1 MILYCHTGS
10 MAEIEDAVDH
20 AIKQAKTDTD
30 PEARRLYQ
38 GIAEC
43 MQEMK
48 DVFEAAGKKLAG

>member
-1 MILYCHTGS
+1 
-10 MAEIEDAVDH
+10 MAEIEDAIDH

-48 DVFEAAGKKLAG
+48 DEFEAAGKKLVR